1 MNKRNVILML
11 ALLVFLGANAN
22 AQIRQWCTDADFA
35 GSYGLLASGAIH
47 LAPDTR
53 VVGPF
58 GRVGRVVSDGAG
70 KLAVQ
75 TIASYNGIIFD
86 EPYAGTYKVSS
97 DCTITFVLD
106 LPAPVNLPATL
117 SGPL

>member
-1 MNKRNVILML
+1 MKLRKATFLL
-11 ALLVFLGANAN
+11 AGLLFFLGARAE

-70 KLAVQ
+70 HLAVQ

-86 EPYAGTYKVSS
+86 EPYGALTR
-97 DCTITFVLD
+97 
-106 LPAPVNLPATL
+106 
-117 SGPL
+117 